1 MFFRVA
7 ASTNTGTVDLVL
19 MIGKMIL
26 KQDLWLCTS
35 SLDLEFL
42 ECVRVESN
50 SCKSYTRGILPSFD
64 CGILFKAVCFL
75 LVLFT
80 IGILAFCISISYQIL
95 YPNYEPTNGNGSDD
109 WIDVGEYG
117 LAKSKFRP
125 EKNSPSSS
133 EISTTSKS
141 DRFLV
146 QHVLWSKILIIF
158 MLKTEKI

>member
-1 MFFRVA
+1 MVPC
-7 ASTNTGTVDLVL
+7 S
-19 MIGKMIL
+19 
-26 KQDLWLCTS
+26 
-35 SLDLEFL
+35 
-42 ECVRVESN
+42 ECQIFS
-50 SCKSYTRGILPSFD
+50 
-64 CGILFKAVCFL
+64 KAVCFL

-95 YPNYEPTNGNGSDD
+95 YPNYEPTTGNGSDD

-117 LAKSKFRP
+117 LGKSKFQP
-125 EKNSPSSS
+125 ENNSPSSS

-158 MLKTEKI
+158 MSKTEKKVEFEKFY

>member
-1 MFFRVA
+1 
-7 ASTNTGTVDLVL
+7 
-19 MIGKMIL
+19 MIP
-26 KQDLWLCTS
+26 
-35 SLDLEFL
+35 
-42 ECVRVESN
+42 
-50 SCKSYTRGILPSFD
+50 SYG
-64 CGILFKAVCFL
+64 CGILSKAVCFL

-146 QHVLWSKILIIF
+146 QHVL
-158 MLKTEKI
+158 